1 MRDALLNELKVYVL
15 PLLEAACPDHM
26 GYAAKHWNQIV
37 QILQRHIR
45 LVAELETTRVPAKKL
60 NITIERV
67 SHINK
72 LLSAQNPML
81 RLRRV
86 ENNTIAVIQIDA
98 PMEVPIHAGKTEL
111 LKTQEL
117 TVQKLINSID
127 SSHCLTTLMGP
138 KLSGKSTILRGLFD
152 QLNADTA
159 IATGF
164 YTLPTACT
172 IAGFHHILLPND
184 QRAYE
189 PCESMIRIQQHIRN
203 SVDLLILD
211 CPDSPTHNLITLLH
225 HLIATESCLVIL
237 GAIKPLGIEEER
249 VIKVPEIAH
258 APRDPK
264 TQSSDCDATSEAWQL
279 MSKHWDTRLA
289 IAVRDLDRLDQVV
302 HNHLRQPSSLIRIG
316 RLIQKKYDQSDD
328 FKVVRQF
335 IDYLYE
341 YTSDKDGV
349 DAACLDE
356 AAHSVSPEHLC
367 MLALTPLKF
376 ELSTIQSHFGLNEA
390 QASKMIN
397 SWHRHG
403 LIHHFLGEY
412 SASEHTRSGI
422 SKRYPDCLSTVVSQL
437 VELDPVGILDL
448 GIATPSWDPA
458 HTWEPV
464 FPYLMPDFEARA
476 DNRFQ
481 TTDYHPINCLFST
494 LIANG
499 KYAGAFRAAQAGFK
513 NAHTDSKNRYKFA
526 RWAATASFYMSELET
541 AHHWVQQC
549 EKFTESE
556 DQEAATLNLSAAI
569 SIERNESARLGY
581 EEALRCLSKSLD
593 IYKRQLQEAK
603 TEKESKNARI
613 SSDTLAMNCAAMQ
626 ESLGLLDD
634 SAKSIRLACN
644 SENEELRANAL
655 LASVTIHLR
664 MGNTGLSHE
673 KLRQAV
679 KLKPAISPL
688 HISDTIRAWAF
699 VRLADLGYEL
709 GPNRL
714 EVVGKSSPEYKK
726 DKFLR
731 IAAQVMLVKS
741 QLSPVFMGRYD
752 RFDLDLILKAMGV
765 IADKGHIRVSMEE
778 YQALIAEI
786 TGGSEECD

>member
-1 MRDALLNELKVYVL
+1 
-15 PLLEAACPDHM
+15 M
-26 GYAAKHWNQIV
+26 GYAAKHWYQVV
-37 QILQRHIR
+37 QVLQKHIR
-45 LVAELETTRVPAKKL
+45 LVAELETTRVPTKKL
-60 NITIERV
+60 HITKERV

-72 LLSAQNPML
+72 LLSAQNPRL
-81 RLRRV
+81 QLRRV
-86 ENNTIAVIQIDA
+86 ENNTVAVIQIDA
-98 PMEVPIHAGKTEL
+98 PMTVPITAGKTEL

-127 SSHCLTTLMGP
+127 SSRSLTTLIGP

-152 QLNADTA
+152 QLNVGTA
-159 IATGF
+159 FPAVI

-172 IAGFHHILLPND
+172 TGGFHRILLPND
-184 QRAYE
+184 QKAYE

-211 CPDSPTHNLITLLH
+211 CPDTPTKNLIALLH

-237 GAIKPLGIEEER
+237 GAIKPLGIEAER

-264 TQSSDCDATSEAWQL
+264 AQTSGSDATSEAWQL

-289 IAVRDLDRLDQVV
+289 IALRDLDQLDQIT
-302 HNHLRQPSSLIRIG
+302 HNHLRQPSSLVRIG
-316 RLIQKKYDQSDD
+316 RLIQKKYDQSDELKD
-328 FKVVRQF
+328 VQQF

-356 AAHSVSPEHLC
+356 AAHSVSPENLC

-376 ELSTIQSHFGLNEA
+376 KLSTIQSHFGLNEA
-390 QASKMIN
+390 QARKLIN
-397 SWHRHG
+397 SCHRHG

-422 SKRYPDCLSTVVSQL
+422 SERYPGCLSMVVSQL
-437 VELDPVGILDL
+437 VELDPVGILNL

-458 HTWEPV
+458 HTWEPI

-476 DNRFQ
+476 DLRFQ

-499 KYAGAFRAAQAGFK
+499 EYAGAFRAAQAGFK
-513 NAHTDSKNRYKFA
+513 NAHPKSRNKYKFA

-549 EKFTESE
+549 EKFTKSVDE
-556 DQEAATLNLSAAI
+556 EAATLNLSAAI

-581 EEALRCLSKSLD
+581 EEALRCLSQALD
-593 IYKRQLQEAK
+593 MYQRQLDEAK
-603 TEKESKNARI
+603 TEKKAKSARI
-613 SSDTLAMNCAAMQ
+613 SRDTLAMNCAAIQ
-626 ESLGLLDD
+626 ESLGLVDD
-634 SAKSIRLACN
+634 AERSIRLACE
-644 SENEELRANAL
+644 SDNEELRANAL

-664 MGNTGLSHE
+664 MGNSNLAHE
-673 KLRQAV
+673 ALGKAV
-679 KLKPAISPL
+679 KLKPAIGPL
-688 HISDTIRAWAF
+688 HLSDTLRAWAF

-709 GPNRL
+709 GPKRL
-714 EVVGKSSPEYKK
+714 KVVGKSSPEYKQ

-731 IAAQVMLVKS
+731 IAAQVMLAQS
-741 QLSPVFMGRYD
+741 QLSPVFIGRHD
-752 RFDLDLILKAMGV
+752 RFDLDLILNAMGL

-778 YQALIAEI
+778 YQELIAEI
-786 TGGSEECD
+786 TGGSE